1 MSGPKTMDNASV
13 QTLIDKL
20 RDLSASKFPEKG
32 GGGDPVFQATVISND
47 GKRVEKV
54 SLTRQGTQYF
64 AKREGDASIYE
75 MDAQAVEDLQKA
87 AADVKEAPPET
98 GKKK

>member
-1 MSGPKTMDNASV
+1 MDNASV

-20 RDLSASKFPEKG
+20 RDLSAAKFPEKG
-32 GGGDPVFQATVISND
+32 GGGEAVFEATVVSNE
-47 GKRVEKV
+47 GKRNEKV
-54 SLTRQGTQYF
+54 TITKQETQYF

-75 MDAQAVEDLQKA
+75 MDAQAVADVQKA
-87 AADVKEAPPET
+87 AADVKEAPPPA